1 MNNELLTKLMQT
13 YGLSGFTPQPAN
25 PHLRNI
31 AKMID
36 ARRSDR
42 ECVETL
48 TEYLLLNGI
57 PVGSRACPFDGF

>member
-13 YGLSGFTPQPAN
+13 YGLSGFPQPAN

-31 AKMID
+31 ATMID

-42 ECVETL
+42 KFVETL

-57 PVGSRACPFDGF
+57 PVGDRSCPFEV